1 MKSGLDNKRNVAILG
16 SLGLVLVAAIAY
28 FVVSTFGGGSSTPAA
43 PAPKASSM
51 EPAAAEGRTQPSEV
65 ARTNAEATAENGHPA
80 KKVFSLASLDPT
92 LHPELMASAESLVYA
107 GSGRNIFSMSS
118 APMKIEQPQG
128 PVRPSEQTQVAQ
140 GPPPPPAI
148 DLTFFGYAAGG
159 GSRRAFLLHGEDV
172 FIASEGD
179 VVDHHFKVV
188 KISPLSIQVTDL
200 LYNNTQTLPLSQ
212 S

>member
-1 MKSGLDNKRNVAILG
+1 
-16 SLGLVLVAAIAY
+16 
-28 FVVSTFGGGSSTPAA
+28 
-43 PAPKASSM
+43 
-51 EPAAAEGRTQPSEV
+51 
-65 ARTNAEATAENGHPA
+65 
-80 KKVFSLASLDPT
+80 
-92 LHPELMASAESLVYA
+92 
-107 GSGRNIFSMSS
+107 MSS
-118 APMKIEQPQG
+118 APIKIDQPIG
-128 PVRPSEQTQVAQ
+128 PVRPSDQAQIAQT

-159 GSRRAFLLHGEDV
+159 GGGARRAFLLHGEDV

-179 VVDHHFKVV
+179 VVDHHYKVL